1 MGSFDSEENRVP
13 RSLVTALRY
22 VSIAEAT
29 SFLVLLIA
37 AVLKRWGPQDELG
50 VQVMGPIHG
59 ALFLA
64 YVGLALFVAVRRRWR
79 PRRTLVVLAA
89 SVLPVAPFILERTWL
104 REEERA
110 EALV

>member
-1 MGSFDSEENRVP
+1 MP
-13 RSLVTALRY
+13 RSSLTALRY

-29 SFLVLLIA
+29 SFLVLLVA

-59 ALFLA
+59 ALFIA

>member
-1 MGSFDSEENRVP
+1 MP
-13 RSLVTALRY
+13 RSSLTALRY
-22 VSIAEAT
+22 LSIAEAT
-29 SFLVLLIA
+29 SFLVLLVA
-37 AVLKRWGPQDELG
+37 SALKRWGPQDELG
-50 VQVMGPIHG
+50 VQIIGPIHG
-59 ALFLA
+59 ALFIA